1 MIRAAPA
8 VAKPA
13 ELFDREHEWRALA
26 QFATQSRPGAALGL
40 VYGRRRQGKTFLLS
54 QLTQATGGFMFT
66 AAQQS
71 ADQNL
76 AALSAAY
83 HRFTGHT
90 PAQFAAWP
98 AAVDALLSLGER
110 APVTVVLDEFSYLLD
125 SVDGIASHLQIALE
139 PHNRGGS
146 SQARL
151 ILCGSA
157 MTTMRNVLGGT
168 APLRGRASL
177 ELLVHPLGFRD
188 AAAFWSA
195 TDPELAFR
203 LHALVGGTP
212 AYLAMSETAP
222 RETGEFDEW
231 VVDRLLNPAS
241 VMFHEGDVLLRQQ
254 TEIADPALYF
264 AVLAAISRGAHRRSE
279 IANILGRPDTALGHP
294 LAVLESVRLI
304 DRTEDALRQQRP
316 SYLVAEPLIRFHQLV
331 IVGND
336 PAFAL
341 RQGERVWH
349 SKADTVSAKIYG
361 PHLEQLAREW
371 TQAHAAE
378 ATLGGWPNQVRSAVV
393 PCREHGQGHEID
405 VVALREEPFEPRR
418 VLAIGE
424 VKATGK
430 QVGEAELHRL
440 RHIRE
445 LLPGNVTPDPARL
458 LLFSRAGFT
467 PALRSAATSSGDVE
481 LIDLARLYHGE

>member
-1 MIRAAPA
+1 MPVTPA
-8 VAKPA
+8 VPKPG
-13 ELFDREHEWRALA
+13 ELFDRVHEWNALSGFVSQQRQA
-26 QFATQSRPGAALGL
+26 AALGL

-54 QLTQATGGFMFT
+54 QLARATGGFMFT
-66 AAQQS
+66 AAQQA

-76 AALSAAY
+76 AALSTAY
-83 HRFTGHT
+83 HQFTGQS
-90 PAQFAAWP
+90 PAQFAGWP
-98 AAVDALLSLGER
+98 DAIDGLLRLGER

-139 PHNRGGS
+139 PHHRGGS

-177 ELLVHPLGFRD
+177 ELLVHPLGYRD
-188 AAAFWSA
+188 AATFWGA
-195 TDPELAFR
+195 RDPELAFR
-203 LHALVGGTP
+203 INALVGGTP
-212 AYLAMSETAP
+212 AYPAMSETAP
-222 RETGEFDEW
+222 HTLAEFDGW

-264 AVLAAISRGAHRRSE
+264 SVLAAISRGAHRRSE
-279 IANILGRPDTALGHP
+279 IANALGRPDTALGHP

-304 DRTEDALRQQRP
+304 DRADDAFRQQRP
-316 SYLVAEPLIRFHQLV
+316 SYRIAEPLIRFHQLV

-336 PAFAL
+336 AAFAL
-341 RQGERVWH
+341 RQGERVWQ
-349 SKADTVSAKIYG
+349 SKADTVSSKIYG

-378 ATLGGWPNQVRSAVV
+378 QTVGGWPNQVRSAVV
-393 PCREHGQGHEID
+393 ACREHGQGHEVD
-405 VVALREEPFEPRR
+405 VVAMREEPLEPRR

-424 VKATGK
+424 VKATAK
-430 QVGEAELHRL
+430 PVGETELHRL
-440 RHIRE
+440 RHVRD
-445 LLPGNVTPDPARL
+445 LLPGNVTPEPVRL

-467 PALRSAATSSGDVE
+467 PALRRLAAEDPGVE
-481 LIDLARLYHGE
+481 LVGLDRLYHGE